1 MKFPQKIKFIEI
13 FNYSLK
19 YLPELI
25 YCFKDLN
32 YKFLIFIDD
41 ITLDNSQ
48 NEFKLFKS
56 ILDGSLISDS
66 KNVKFYV
73 TSNLRHLQIKTQ
85 PRKILTKSRK
95 RKLFKHCFFI

>member
-1 MKFPQKIKFIEI
+1 MRVCDSEVSSIIKFVEI

-25 YCFKDLN
+25 YYFKDLN

-48 NEFKLFKS
+48 NEFKLFNEKTTLNQIQQYQS
-56 ILDGSLISDS
+56 CMTNKLLLQTNFNKS
-66 KNVKFYV
+66 KN
-73 TSNLRHLQIKTQ
+73 Q
-85 PRKILTKSRK
+85 PIN
-95 RKLFKHCFFI
+95 